1 VIDVASELPEVLCR
15 PIDDDDFD
23 AVIACLQRG
32 FPDRPRRY
40 WQRALEGM
48 ARRPAIDDY
57 PRYGNA
63 LVAGGNVVGV
73 LLQIFSRRDTAN
85 GSTVRCNISSWCV
98 DKEYRGYSLM
108 LHMNSV
114 QRKEVTY
121 VNISPAAHT
130 RKTIEAFGFR
140 RFAEGQMFLA
150 PVLSARRRKVVV
162 VAFAAN
168 GPEAALLSENEREI
182 LAEHAAMGCRSLV
195 CLSDGLAYPF
205 VFRPHRVVRK
215 LIPCP
220 QLVYCRDI
228 SEFVLFANAIGRYLL
243 FRVGPFCVVDAME
256 HLPGLIGWFFSGRV
270 PPKYYK
276 GPVRPSLGDLAYTEL
291 VVLGP

>member
-1 VIDVASELPEVLCR
+1 MASELPEVLCR

-40 WQRALEGM
+40 WERALDEM
-48 ARRPAIDDY
+48 ARRPAIEDY

-63 LVAGGNVVGV
+63 LIAGGNVVGV
-73 LLQIFSRRDTAN
+73 LLQIFSRRDAAN
-85 GSTVRCNISSWCV
+85 GSVIRCNISSWCV

-108 LHMNSV
+108 LHMTSV
-114 QRKEVTY
+114 ERKEVTY

-140 RFAEGQMFLA
+140 RFAQGQMFLA
-150 PVLSARRRKVVV
+150 PILSAVQSNIVV
-162 VAFAAN
+162 VAFAAQS
-168 GPEAALLSENEREI
+168 PEAALLSPNEREI
-182 LAEHAAMGCRSLV
+182 LAEHAAMGCHSLV
-195 CLSDGLAYPF
+195 CLKGGLAYPF
-205 VFRPHRVVRK
+205 VFRPQRVVRK

-220 QLVYCRDI
+220 QLIYCRDI
-228 SEFVLFANAIGRYLL
+228 SEFVSFANAIGRYLL
-243 FRVGPFCVVDAME
+243 FRTGPFCVVDAME
-256 HLPGLIGWFFSGRV
+256 HLPGLIGRFFSGRV
-270 PPKYYK
+270 PPRYYK

-291 VVLGP
+291 VILGP